1 MNPNFKKKKPLPYKN
16 LGELYIEAVQGE
28 PSINRFFE
36 TKDYEVYIGKRND
49 PSKDQVYEVDEPI
62 AVKITRI
69 IDNIN
74 NNTEG
79 LIKDLLKQSGFP
91 SDGDFFTLTDEAFN
105 KQPIDSIELE
115 KIIKEKKT
123 LSLFEEYLDTEGIFN
138 IKEKVLNPV
147 VKRFTKIPEQLIDNL
162 FKIAP
167 PQKTVGVG
175 PGEVC
180 IALFTNSAKGPTGDL
195 ICGDKKIEIK
205 APGGRVGKSGYSL
218 GFPTYAKRTLPA
230 GGSIVQPKTV
240 SNSITP
246 AVKKIKI
253 AIANRNTPDLATL
266 SDYIK
271 RIEAFV
277 TTPQTDSK
285 IITDIANQG
294 EEINNSIQ
302 YRPIKLQLNN
312 IINALTKSVNNFTR
326 GEGTTW
332 GQIVRDFFL
341 SGHQLDRDQII
352 GGLIELRSEPGGDL
366 ESLRAALSDIIK
378 VENYKNYFREE
389 DGREKLDRLTLAIQ
403 TASYQRAEKF
413 NCLLVIN
420 KSYEAVSLKF
430 TNTDNIGISFIQM
443 LNYIETYKLKTNLA
457 NDPTRKAISI
467 ELP

>member
-49 PSKDQVYEVDEPI
+49 PEDTKGFEVDEPT

-69 IDNIN
+69 INNID

-79 LIKDLLKQSGFP
+79 LIKALLEQSGFP
-91 SDGDFFTLTDEAFN
+91 SDGDILTLTVEAFN
-105 KQPIDSIELE
+105 KQNIDSKGLEEVIKQKKGNELGN
-115 KIIKEKKT
+115 
-123 LSLFEEYLDTEGIFN
+123 FEGKLNTEGVFN
-138 IKEKVLNPV
+138 IKEEVLNPV
-147 VKRFTKIPEQLIDNL
+147 VKKFTETPEQLIDNL
-162 FKIAP
+162 FKITP

-180 IALFTNSAKGPTGDL
+180 IALFTNCKKGSTGDL

-205 APGGRVGKSGYSL
+205 ASGGRVGKSGYSL
-218 GFPTYAKRTLPA
+218 RFPVHAKTVLKN
-230 GGSIVQPKTV
+230 GTSIVQSKYINTIKGAAQNIEKNKYYKVNNDLV
-240 SNSITP
+240 SYIENIKVSINNKNIDREKIEELIQQGEKIEELTP
-246 AVKKIKI
+246 HR
-253 AIANRNTPDLATL
+253 AIRVEL
-266 SDYIK
+266 K
-271 RIEAFV
+271 
-277 TTPQTDSK
+277 K
-285 IITDIANQG
+285 IITAL
-294 EEINNSIQ
+294 NSSM
-302 YRPIKLQLNN
+302 
-312 IINALTKSVNNFTR
+312 KSLSTGKSPAWSQTV
-326 GEGTTW
+326 
-332 GQIVRDFFL
+332 QDFFFNHPL
-341 SGHQLDRDQII
+341 ERKVII
-352 GGLIELRSEPGGDL
+352 KGLIELRSEPELDKNL
-366 ESLRAALSDIIK
+366 ESLETALNKIITD
-378 VENYKNYFREE
+378 NDYFKGE

-403 TASYQRAEKF
+403 TASYQCAEKF

-457 NDPTRKAISI
+457 NDPSRKAISI